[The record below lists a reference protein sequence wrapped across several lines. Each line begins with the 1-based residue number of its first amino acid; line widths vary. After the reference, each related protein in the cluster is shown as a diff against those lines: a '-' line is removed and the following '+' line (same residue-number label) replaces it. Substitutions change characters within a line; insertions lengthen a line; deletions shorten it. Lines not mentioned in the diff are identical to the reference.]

1 MNVNSNGYTY
11 TFATVMVVLV
21 AVLLSGASLGL
32 KSKQESNVKQEKMQS
47 ILASV
52 GVEVDRS
59 EAQAAYDEVI
69 TQVLTIK
76 GGQ

>member
-1 MNVNSNGYTY
+1 M
-11 TFATVMVVLV
+11 

-52 GVEVDRS
+52 GVQVDRS
-59 EAQAAYDEVI
+59 EAQSAYDDVI
-69 TQVLTIK
+69 KQVLTIK
-76 GGQ
+76 GGNVVSEIVRPASMLIWQRP